1 MMETETNEIK
11 DITPS
16 IAREITQEAMDWES
30 IVQKEINERVPEK
43 AKRGERECRIVI
55 GLPKGMKQFSA
66 TTLDI
71 IRAAFIRKDWAI
83 KNFGIEPG
91 LGAIIV
97 DIEW

>member
-1 MMETETNEIK
+1 MEPKIIEHS

-16 IAREITQEAMDWES
+16 IAREMTQEAMDWDS
-30 IVQKEINERVPEK
+30 IVQKEINERVPEN
-43 AKRGERECRIVI
+43 AKCGERECRIVI

-71 IRAAFIRKDWAI
+71 IRAAFIRKDWSI

-91 LGAIIV
+91 LGAVLV